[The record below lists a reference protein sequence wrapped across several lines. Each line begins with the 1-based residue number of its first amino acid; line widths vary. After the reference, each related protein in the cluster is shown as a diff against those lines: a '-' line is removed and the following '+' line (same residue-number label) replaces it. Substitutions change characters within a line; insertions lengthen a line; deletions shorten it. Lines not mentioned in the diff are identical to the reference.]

1 MDKNNPIGDLMQE
14 SMAKLRELADTNSL
28 IGRDLHSFPTRRS
41 SDLHTPDG
49 VTLIP
54 ISRVSMGMGGGG
66 AVFGKKQPDN
76 PDSSLGSGLGMGVH
90 IDPVAFLVVKDG
102 FTRVIPVAAPPMN
115 TVDRVIEMAPDVID
129 KVTGFIEKQQDKKK
143 AAEEAE
149 ADIGAEVELPAEGR

>member
-14 SMAKLRELADTNSL
+14 SMAKLRELADTNSI
-28 IGRDLHSFPTRRS
+28 IGQPI
-41 SDLHTPDG
+41 HTPDG

-76 PDSSLGSGLGMGVH
+76 PEGSLGSGLGMGVH

-143 AAEEAE
+143 AAAEAE
-149 ADIGAEVELPAEGR
+149 ADIGAEVELPAEGC